1 MFQALAGAY
10 SNAEEAR
17 KNAQEA
23 QVKYAEQASEDADI
37 IRHKANDTKTAA
49 RKLRGEADALNNR
62 VVVTENRIEN
72 FEELAKKD
80 DSLTEEAKEKV
91 CCVDVIQEIVF
102 LIVVSYTG
110 WTSKIRFI

>member
-1 MFQALAGAY
+1 MTLQALAGAY

-23 QVKYAEQASEDADI
+23 QVKYAEQASQDADI

-62 VVVTENRIEN
+62 VVVTESRIEN

-91 CCVDVIQEIVF
+91 N
-102 LIVVSYTG
+102 
-110 WTSKIRFI
+110 

>member
-1 MFQALAGAY
+1 M
-10 SNAEEAR
+10 
-17 KNAQEA
+17 
-23 QVKYAEQASEDADI
+23 KYAEQASDDADI

-62 VVVTENRIEN
+62 VVVTENRIED

-91 CCVDVIQEIVF
+91 WRNNGTHFLLTKKILNFLFVLGGTSEIGFV
-102 LIVVSYTG
+102 
-110 WTSKIRFI
+110 